1 MNTIK
6 MRVKSNEE
14 IFDKFKHISGMIMH
28 LSALVQ
34 NPGTIIT
41 LTELLE
47 LNRDFGKLIEQ
58 MKSLLNEVN
67 GICKPITE

>member
-1 MNTIK
+1 
-6 MRVKSNEE
+6 
-14 IFDKFKHISGMIMH
+14 MIIH